1 MIIIKW
7 SSWLHIDPKC
17 FSIFFFF
24 LVFPC
29 PIEEGEWESSLIW
42 DCLPAGISIWCLF
55 FFWKIRVKKEKKNIK
70 VFSHILSCRIHGM
83 TCLSLISTNP
93 CWLFLTFRSG
103 LLDLRSKWP
112 KGTYKTLHKHFSLHK
127 LCRPGKY
134 RNCLSGSEICI
145 QMQSQIE
152 LILILSTA
160 KQATS
165 FFISVRGLKH
175 LKKRWCLRFWVLFL
189 TLSYNSLRG
198 ER

>member
-1 MIIIKW
+1 MIINKW

-29 PIEEGEWESSLIW
+29 PTEEGEWESSLIW

-70 VFSHILSCRIHGM
+70 VFSRIPSCRIRGM

-93 CWLFLTFRSG
+93 FWLFLTFRSG
-103 LLDLRSKWP
+103 LLDLRGKRL
-112 KGTYKTLHKHFSLHK
+112 KGMYKTLHK
-127 LCRPGKY
+127 LCLPVLVLPGKY

-165 FFISVRGLKH
+165 FFISVRGLEH
-175 LKKRWCLRFWVLFL
+175 LKKEMVSQVLGSSFL

-198 ER
+198 KR